1 MNDPNDQRQYGAVVE
16 CPHAERCGGCPII
29 GLDYGDQLAVK
40 RGRVM
45 QSLARYTDLAAVD
58 TEDVV
63 AADPIVG
70 YRTRAKLIVAPGPKL
85 GLFAKGGGHQ
95 VVDIPECRV
104 LSPALAALATT
115 LRARFAED
123 ERTGAVLAP
132 FDPVGNG
139 MVRAVDL
146 REISGEDGIQTILT
160 LVVERSRAIGHDPA
174 LKAAG
179 EELMAAI
186 PSLVGVAINYHDGI
200 SPQVLGSE
208 TRVVAGVAQIADT
221 IGASSHLASYGSFVQ
236 AHRTQAARVHEL
248 LGEWLTPAGA
258 ERAPKLLDVYGG
270 SGAIALALARRGA
283 AVHVIESFP
292 PAIDKLVHYTRE
304 TGLPVTAES
313 ADAAAALRKLSQR
326 GVRFDAIVANPP
338 RRGISPLA
346 REWITRL
353 DAKLIAYVSCEPETL
368 ARDLDH
374 FARLGYVGE
383 TLRPF
388 DMIPLTDEVETVVL
402 LKKGPMPAPRVLFED
417 AELLMVEKGPHEPT
431 LPVSDYQTSV
441 LGRLMDQGAKVGAD
455 DHDRLIPL
463 ITHDAGTSGL
473 VVFAKGLSYAEK
485 WARIFSSESTRQ
497 VYLVGARG
505 ITPGKAAITRELKDD
520 GRIEQA
526 RTRYRRLAVLSGH
539 SVLRV
544 IPEQSHVH
552 QIRRHLAAVG
562 HPILGDER
570 YGHAPSNRFFEERH
584 GLDRTFLHCVR
595 IEFEHPDRGHTI
607 MEAPLSGDLRAVL
620 ERAGGPGTLKFL
632 DNKAALGGSS
642 LAYQSSLLP
651 PLEPPNLSAF
661 RPQDS

>member
-1 MNDPNDQRQYGAVVE
+1 MNSQDDQQQFRTVVD
-16 CPHAERCGGCPII
+16 CPHADRCGGCPVI
-29 GLDYGDQLAVK
+29 GLSYADQLALK
-40 RGRVM
+40 QGRVV
-45 QSLARYTDLAAVD
+45 QSMGRYTELSVL
-58 TEDVV
+58 TTHDVSP
-63 AADPIVG
+63 ADPIVG

-95 VVDIPECRV
+95 VIDIPDCRV
-104 LSPALAALATT
+104 LSAPLADLATI
-115 LRARFAED
+115 LRARFAAD
-123 ERTGAVLAP
+123 EQDGGVLAP
-132 FDPVGNG
+132 FDPTGNG

-146 REISGEDGIQTILT
+146 REIAGEEGLKTILT
-160 LVVERSRAIGHDPA
+160 IVVERSRSIGHDAA

-179 EELMAAI
+179 EALMASVPTLA
-186 PSLVGVAINYHDGI
+186 GVAINYHDGI

-208 TRVVAGVAQIADT
+208 TRVVAGVAQITDS
-221 IGASSHLASYGSFVQ
+221 IGDSSHLASYGSFVQ
-236 AHRTQAARVHEL
+236 AHRSQAAKVHEL
-248 LGEWLTPAGA
+248 LSAWLTPGGS

-292 PAIDKLVHYTRE
+292 PAIDKLVHYSRE

-338 RRGISPLA
+338 RRGVSPLA

-353 DAKLIAYVSCEPETL
+353 DAKAIVYVSCEPETL

-383 TLRPF
+383 ALQPF

-402 LKKGPMPAPRVLFED
+402 LKKGPMPAPRVAYED

-431 LPVSDYQTSV
+431 LPISDYQTSV
-441 LGRLMDQGAKVGAD
+441 LGRLLDHGAKVGAD

-463 ITHDAGTSGL
+463 VTHDTGTSGL
-473 VVFAKGLSYAEK
+473 VVFAKGLSSAEK
-485 WARIFSSESTRQ
+485 WARIFNSPTTRQ
-497 VYLVGARG
+497 VFLVGARG

-520 GRIEQA
+520 GRILPA

-544 IPEQSHVH
+544 IPEQSHLH

-595 IEFEHPDRGHTI
+595 IEFEHPERGHTI
-607 MEAPLSGDLRAVL
+607 IEAPLSGDLRAVL

-632 DNKAALGGSS
+632 DNKSALGGSS
-642 LAYQSSLLP
+642 FASSLLP
-651 PLEPPNLSAF
+651 PLADQPVPAAIG
-661 RPQDS
+661 QDDR

>member
-1 MNDPNDQRQYGAVVE
+1 MNSKDDQQQFQAVVD
-16 CPHAERCGGCPII
+16 CPHADRCGGCPVI
-29 GLDYGDQLAVK
+29 GLSYADQLSLK
-40 RGRVM
+40 HGRVV
-45 QSLARYTDLAAVD
+45 QSVARYTDLSVLHTHEVSPAN
-58 TEDVV
+58 
-63 AADPIVG
+63 PITA

-95 VVDIPECRV
+95 VIDIPDCRV
-104 LSPALAALATT
+104 LSDPLAELATT
-115 LRARFAED
+115 LRKRFAAD
-123 ERTGAVLAP
+123 EQDGGVLAP
-132 FDPVGNG
+132 FDPLGNG

-146 REISGEDGIQTILT
+146 REIAGENGMQTILT
-160 LVVERSRAIGHDPA
+160 IVVERSRSIGHDAA

-179 EELMAAI
+179 EALMAEVPTLA
-186 PSLVGVAINYHDGI
+186 GVAVNYHDGI
-200 SPQVLGSE
+200 SPQVLGAE
-208 TRVVAGVAQIADT
+208 TRVVAGVAQIADN
-221 IGASSHLASYGSFVQ
+221 IGVSSHLASYGSFVQ
-236 AHRTQAARVHEL
+236 AHRSQAARVHEL
-248 LGEWLTPAGA
+248 LGEWLTPEGA

-270 SGAIALALARRGA
+270 SGAIALSLARRGA

-292 PAIDKLVHYTRE
+292 PAIDKLVHYSRE

-353 DAKLIAYVSCEPETL
+353 DAKAIVYVSCEPETL

-383 TLRPF
+383 ALQPF

-402 LKKGPMPAPRVLFED
+402 LKKGPMPAPRIVFED

-431 LPVSDYQTSV
+431 LPLSDYQTSV
-441 LGRLMDQGAKVGAD
+441 LGRLMDQGARVGVD

-473 VVFAKGLSYAEK
+473 VVFAKGLAFAEK
-485 WARIFSSESTRQ
+485 WARIFSSPTTRQ

-520 GRIEQA
+520 GRILPA

-544 IPEQSHVH
+544 IPEQSHLH

-595 IEFEHPDRGHTI
+595 IEFEHPEQGHSI
-607 MEAPLSGDLRAVL
+607 IEAPLSGDLRAVL

-642 LAYQSSLLP
+642 LGSSLLP
-651 PLEPPNLSAF
+651 PLETTLVPNV
-661 RPQDS
+661 RTGDH